1 MLSLLLLLLL
11 LLCVCVCVCVCVC
24 LCVCVCVR
32 VSCNR
37 PLSCN
42 LPLLLDGGAE
52 LKYSFQNVKL
62 VESVADTITLALVFR
77 WNVAL
82 TSPA

>member
-1 MLSLLLLLLL
+1 MLSLLLLLL
-11 LLCVCVCVCVCVC
+11 LLCVCVCLCLCVLCLCLCVFCVC
-24 LCVCVCVR
+24 LVIVR
-32 VSCNR
+32 V
-37 PLSCN
+37 LCN